1 MFSHIAI
8 TSSQSF
14 TNGETIT
21 GGTSG
26 ATATAESVS
35 GNVNPTAITQSTAAN
50 PVVITMAADLEIK
63 DGSAVTITG
72 VATQTQLN
80 DNVFYVK
87 QDPSGTAK
95 QDFILMDEDGNEIDG
110 SGHTGNGGWYF
121 SNCNDC
127 CIKCKW

>member
-1 MFSHIAI
+1 MLGHIASSSNNVAKHYLFDIEMFSHIAI

-50 PVVITMAADLEIK
+50 PVVITMAVDLEIK
-63 DGSAVTITG
+63 DGSLL
-72 VATQTQLN
+72 QLQVLQHKHN
-80 DNVFYVK
+80 
-87 QDPSGTAK
+87 
-95 QDFILMDEDGNEIDG
+95 
-110 SGHTGNGGWYF
+110 
-121 SNCNDC
+121 
-127 CIKCKW
+127 